1 MKMKKKPSKNKI
13 KIKII
18 NLIGQRLMI
27 KIIKIQKKINIKNKK
42 KSTNIQ
48 IKKIK
53 IQKKVVEKTLN
64 KYRKNI
70 SIIQIQI

>member
-1 MKMKKKPSKNKI
+1 MKIKKKPSKNKI

-48 IKKIK
+48 I
-53 IQKKVVEKTLN
+53 
-64 KYRKNI
+64 
-70 SIIQIQI
+70 